1 MTTNRFKSW
10 GFSPTIRAEM
20 GCGNCPNPSLLLET
34 NGQQECCRVKWKGRS
49 TNSPVN
55 QMAPFQGY
63 VWFCVRT
70 LVGLWN
76 VNQMNVFLDLY
87 GSDAFLQKLTTLIY
101 CFKIGQ
107 VTLN

>member
-1 MTTNRFKSW
+1 
-10 GFSPTIRAEM
+10 
-20 GCGNCPNPSLLLET
+20 
-34 NGQQECCRVKWKGRS
+34 
-49 TNSPVN
+49 
-55 QMAPFQGY
+55 MAPFQGY

-76 VNQMNVFLDLY
+76 VIQMNVLLDLY